1 MGEFSSLSE
10 FLQMGGYAFYLWACY
25 GLTAIVLVG
34 NVIWARFTRKKLENE
49 IRQGLAMMK
58 AQGGNHASGA

>member
-10 FLQMGGYAFYLWACY
+10 FLDMGGYAFYLWACY

-34 NVIWARFTRKKLENE
+34 NVVWARITRKRLEVE
-49 IRQGLAMMK
+49 IRQGLVMMQE
-58 AQGGNHASGA
+58 QGGRHASGA